1 MNFVASKVNSSK
13 KSGTFLCSGFA
24 KPIEERKETTFHEQ
38 SEVTIIRKDEITGQT
53 FKLSTDV
60 NNSADSVTWTEIDN
74 DPLEDILS
82 VENIL
87 ESRITSHENSILD
100 NRGLQVEGFID
111 QENISFYPNVE
122 RIIENDLED
131 QYLNNFSQSESKLD
145 EEELFNSD
153 ILQDSDIQN
162 NQVLI

>member
-1 MNFVASKVNSSK
+1 MKLQVRHSSYQQM
-13 KSGTFLCSGFA
+13 S
-24 KPIEERKETTFHEQ
+24 
-38 SEVTIIRKDEITGQT
+38 IIQQI
-53 FKLSTDV
+53 
-60 NNSADSVTWTEIDN
+60 VTWTEIDN

-100 NRGLQVEGFID
+100 NRGLQVESFID

-131 QYLNNFSQSESKLD
+131 QYLNNFSQSESKLN

-153 ILQDSDIQN
+153 ILQKYYKII
-162 NQVLI
+162 VRYKI